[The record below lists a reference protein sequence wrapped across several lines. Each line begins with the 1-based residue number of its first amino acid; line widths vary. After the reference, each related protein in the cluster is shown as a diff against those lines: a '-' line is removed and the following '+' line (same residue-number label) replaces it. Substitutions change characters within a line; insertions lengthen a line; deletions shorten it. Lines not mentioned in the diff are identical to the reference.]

1 MFRRVS
7 FLKAALWS
15 AAALLL
21 ATVITSSQ
29 TSAQVSSSQCCTPA
43 QSTIETSGTTGWIV
57 QPSSGTAVPAVA
69 IAPFMSW
76 HAALGSSQWIANVGN
91 AGHHNQPVNDYTYVY
106 RFCLCALPEGLRQ
119 SPTTMHLW
127 ILSDNE
133 FKAYVNSTGPFL
145 QGGAYSFQL
154 PTQGSP
160 PANAFISGW
169 NTLKI
174 VVHNDGGETGLD
186 VAGWVAGYFTTCR
199 TKPTP
204 IPIHPYNPQGPQRQ
218 HKAGSPSPPP
228 P

>member
-1 MFRRVS
+1 MLHACFKVQ
-7 FLKAALWS
+7 
-15 AAALLL
+15 
-21 ATVITSSQ
+21 IQ
-29 TSAQVSSSQCCTPA
+29 
-43 QSTIETSGTTGWIV
+43 TSGTTGWIV

-154 PTQGSP
+154 PTQRI
-160 PANAFISGW
+160 AA
-169 NTLKI
+169 
-174 VVHNDGGETGLD
+174 GERLHFWLEYAED
-186 VAGWVAGYFTTCR
+186 RR
-199 TKPTP
+199 T
-204 IPIHPYNPQGPQRQ
+204 QRW
-218 HKAGSPSPPP
+218 G
-228 P
+228 

>member
-106 RFCLCALPEGLRQ
+106 RGAQRAHLPKGLRRKPLTIHACRVLWDNQ
-119 SPTTMHLW
+119 GSKRICPFIWSVSPRGCLFVPTSDPRIAAGERLHFWLEYAEDRRTQRWGRNGARRRGVGRRIFYDVPHQTHADPHPPLQPSRSPT
-127 ILSDNE
+127 
-133 FKAYVNSTGPFL
+133 A
-145 QGGAYSFQL
+145 A
-154 PTQGSP
+154 
-160 PANAFISGW
+160 
-169 NTLKI
+169 
-174 VVHNDGGETGLD
+174 
-186 VAGWVAGYFTTCR
+186 
-199 TKPTP
+199 
-204 IPIHPYNPQGPQRQ
+204 
-218 HKAGSPSPPP
+218 
-228 P
+228 